1 MYVKIVFCC
10 SVLFYTALVGFV
22 FGVVEGG
29 ITEREGERES
39 VCVCVCVC
47 VCVVFFFIYL
57 Y

>member
-29 ITEREGERES
+29 ITGVEPSLGDA
-39 VCVCVCVC
+39 VKFHC
-47 VCVVFFFIYL
+47 
-57 Y
+57 

>member
-29 ITEREGERES
+29 ITGG
-39 VCVCVCVC
+39 VADIVMLG
-47 VCVVFFFIYL
+47 FFYCL
-57 Y
+57 LTGVKTQR